1 MNQKITF
8 KDVIVAGSAAQ
19 NHDKCFSYV
28 FEEHRIENFQTIF
41 LNYNRDFDV
50 LQEALGN
57 FEYIM
62 VIFHE
67 CANNW
72 KQFFGLGAIQSK
84 FFLKSDHYVSDR
96 LLNQIDKTTS
106 RMIENG
112 LHHFYLSF
120 SGFMRKLVQRTYNL
134 NLNDDDDGD
143 DVQALTM
150 EQLKRPMIFL
160 LGIFAIATM
169 IFVIEIILGKW
180 IKRRAH
186 NHAQ

>member
-1 MNQKITF
+1 MTMTSTAVKIECDFQYTYFRRKMNQKITF

-67 CANNW
+67 CANN
-72 KQFFGLGAIQSK
+72 
-84 FFLKSDHYVSDR
+84 
-96 LLNQIDKTTS
+96 
-106 RMIENG
+106 
-112 LHHFYLSF
+112 
-120 SGFMRKLVQRTYNL
+120 
-134 NLNDDDDGD
+134 
-143 DVQALTM
+143 
-150 EQLKRPMIFL
+150 
-160 LGIFAIATM
+160 
-169 IFVIEIILGKW
+169 
-180 IKRRAH
+180 
-186 NHAQ
+186 